1 MAAKKGLELL
11 YNLLLKDAIKT
22 SGPRSGILSI
32 GPDTRKF
39 AQKRFEAFVE
49 GALRQ
54 GVDLDKYT
62 EQELRYIIELNKKP
76 KSPNV
81 IPADSPKGKGITE
94 ALFGKKGEVIKA
106 DFGEPFAEQA
116 KKFKGPVQKTEDMG
130 KLGKVNVDIDYS
142 ASLDKPEFFGADA
155 KNMFGEPVKTGSEYF
170 KDMKQ
175 FHLNQINR
183 KKKEMVPPTHSN
195 YKTLK
200 KSLQDQEDSLV
211 AAQIAEELGGNQN
224 MYDFLRTKQI
234 SDPNA
239 KPLKK
244 SDYVKIDDPEDMATG
259 GRAGFKDGMSRRKFL
274 QIMGGLGSMPI
285 LGKFLKF
292 GKAAKVVNPVKTPI
306 VKLENTTTQMPEWFP
321 SFVNKFRN
329 EGKAE
334 NVFKQK
340 KIEVSKAEYDKAIAE
355 GKGEKYGTDVA
366 RTEEYKANNPDHMDY
381 FKLEDTDELLY
392 TKYTNKNVPGVQ
404 VDDMKGEVE
413 VLFENYYSQ
422 PVTIN
427 YTSPG
432 KKGPNLGRT
441 DEILQ
446 DIATKETKQKGDF
459 AAVDADVYATS
470 PDGDYDVEPVIT
482 KTLDEMM
489 EGTTRTM
496 EEYATG
502 QKVKK
507 LSKGEGKVIEAEIRA
522 EQAADA
528 AAEAADDFAS
538 GGIAGMLG
546 E

>member
-1 MAAKKGLELL
+1 MKEVNKVIKREGKYKNLTDEDVDKIFKGTE
-11 YNLLLKDAIKT
+11 DRT
-22 SGPRSGILSI
+22 SGR
-32 GPDTRKF
+32 
-39 AQKRFEAFVE
+39 
-49 GALRQ
+49 
-54 GVDLDKYT
+54 LDD
-62 EQELRYIIELNKKP
+62 
-76 KSPNV
+76 V
-81 IPADSPKGKGITE
+81 
-94 ALFGKKGEVIKA
+94 
-106 DFGEPFAEQA
+106 
-116 KKFKGPVQKTEDMG
+116 
-130 KLGKVNVDIDYS
+130 
-142 ASLDKPEFFGADA
+142 
-155 KNMFGEPVKTGSEYF
+155 
-170 KDMKQ
+170 
-175 FHLNQINR
+175 
-183 KKKEMVPPTHSN
+183 
-195 YKTLK
+195 
-200 KSLQDQEDSLV
+200 
-211 AAQIAEELGGNQN
+211 
-224 MYDFLRTKQI
+224 
-234 SDPNA
+234 
-239 KPLKK
+239 
-244 SDYVKIDDPEDMATG
+244 DPEDMATGGRAGFKSGSYLFKGLKSLGKKYRGSTLEALLENPKLLGTELGYEGLLEIFRMGGMMQDG

-274 QIMGGLGSMPI
+274 QIMGGLGSIPI
-285 LGKFLKF
+285 VGKFLKF
-292 GKAAKVVNPVKTPI
+292 GKAAKVIKPVKTPI

-340 KIEVSKAEYDKAIAE
+340 KVEVSKAEYDKAIAE

-392 TKYTNKNVPGVQ
+392 TKYTNENVPGVQ

-413 VLFENYYSQ
+413 VLFENDYSQ

-432 KKGPNLGRT
+432 KKGPNLGRA

-459 AAVDADVYATS
+459 AAVDADVRTTS

-482 KTLDEMM
+482 ETLDEMM

-502 QKVKK
+502 KKVKN
-507 LSKGEGKVIEAEIRA
+507 LSKGENKVIEAEIRA
-522 EQAADA
+522 ETAAEQAAEA
-528 AAEAADDFAS
+528 AAETADDFAS

>member
-1 MAAKKGLELL
+1 
-11 YNLLLKDAIKT
+11 
-22 SGPRSGILSI
+22 
-32 GPDTRKF
+32 
-39 AQKRFEAFVE
+39 
-49 GALRQ
+49 
-54 GVDLDKYT
+54 
-62 EQELRYIIELNKKP
+62 
-76 KSPNV
+76 
-81 IPADSPKGKGITE
+81 
-94 ALFGKKGEVIKA
+94 
-106 DFGEPFAEQA
+106 
-116 KKFKGPVQKTEDMG
+116 
-130 KLGKVNVDIDYS
+130 
-142 ASLDKPEFFGADA
+142 
-155 KNMFGEPVKTGSEYF
+155 
-170 KDMKQ
+170 
-175 FHLNQINR
+175 
-183 KKKEMVPPTHSN
+183 
-195 YKTLK
+195 
-200 KSLQDQEDSLV
+200 
-211 AAQIAEELGGNQN
+211 
-224 MYDFLRTKQI
+224 
-234 SDPNA
+234 
-239 KPLKK
+239 
-244 SDYVKIDDPEDMATG
+244 MATG

-274 QIMGGLGSMPI
+274 QIMGGLGSIPI

-413 VLFENYYSQ
+413 VLFENDYSQ

-522 EQAADA
+522 EQAADEAAEA

-538 GGIAGMLG
+538 GRS
-546 E
+546 